1 MEGGREFR
9 AVDEVSF
16 NVNREIPILW
26 QTLLLSP
33 REGWLHH
40 VCVCVSCVCVC
51 VRGCVCVCVCVCAC
65 VRMCVCTSICV
76 GMKKGG

>member
-40 VCVCVSCVCVC
+40 VCVCVSCVCVYSR
-51 VRGCVCVCVCVCAC
+51 VRVCVCVRENVCVYVRVC
-65 VRMCVCTSICV
+65 VRPSAW
-76 GMKKGG
+76 G